1 MAEWGTETRWY
12 LRWSN
17 HKSMNNHFI
26 CRLFFALVSFLLPIT
41 RNAVAT
47 IVEDGTP
54 GVLLGNVR
62 NEPGEFSV
70 AVGGWPYVNG
80 RKDGDAE
87 YLWDYLSTSASH
99 NTYVLADAGPVPG
112 NCNQPDPIASALGV
126 DDSVRSSKNESS
138 GASSWISMSNWSR
151 KQKVIALNATAV
163 GVVAGLGVAS
173 WDYGK
178 NSFNTQSEGWFGYDS
193 KYGGADKFG
202 HAFGAYSLT
211 AVYKNIYEHWG
222 YSDEQAILGGV
233 LSSWSLMTV
242 TEIADGFSNSQG
254 FSWEDEV
261 MNTAGVAMAYL
272 RYRLPYLKDKV
283 DFRME
288 WFPSPSLRNGDRD
301 DPFTDYSGQK
311 YLLAFKTDGF
321 VKTKNPLLKALEVHL
336 GYYTRGYTAND
347 DLHFDGKH
355 RFGYIGIG
363 LNVTYL
369 LEKLT
374 GHRASGIFDYIQ
386 VPYTYIS
393 TSGRYD

>member
-1 MAEWGTETRWY
+1 MAELGTKTRWY
-12 LRWSN
+12 LLWSN

-26 CRLFFALVSFLLPIT
+26 CSLFFALASSLLPIT
-41 RNAVAT
+41 HDAAAT
-47 IVEDGTP
+47 IVEDGTS

-70 AVGGWPYVNG
+70 AVGDWPYVNG
-80 RKDGDAE
+80 RKDGGAD
-87 YLWDYLSTSASH
+87 YLWDHLSTNASH
-99 NTYVLADAGPVPG
+99 NANVLADAGPVPG
-112 NCNQPDPIASALGV
+112 NCNQPDPIASVLGV
-126 DDSVRSSKNESS
+126 DDSVRSAKNESS
-138 GASSWISMSNWSR
+138 GTSSWRPMSNWSR

-163 GVVAGLGVAS
+163 GVIAGLGVVN

-178 NSFNTQSEGWFGYDS
+178 SSFRTHNEGWFDYDDH
-193 KYGGADKFG
+193 YGGADKLG
-202 HAFGAYSLT
+202 HVFGAYSLT

-222 YSDEQAILGGV
+222 YSEEQAIWGGA
-233 LSSWSLMTV
+233 LSSWSLMTL
-242 TEIADGFSNSQG
+242 TEIGDGFSSSQG

-272 RYRLPYLKDKV
+272 RYRFPCLKDKV

-288 WFPSPSLRNGDRD
+288 WFPSPLFRDGERN

-311 YLLAFKTDGF
+311 YLLAFKPDGF
-321 VKTKNPLLKALEVHL
+321 IKTKNPVLKALEVHL
-336 GYYTRGYTAND
+336 GYYTRGYTSD

-355 RFGYIGIG
+355 RIGYIAIG

-369 LEKLT
+369 MEKLT
-374 GHRASGIFDYIQ
+374 GHRASSFFNYIQ
-386 VPYTYIS
+386 VPYTYIP